1 MKYINSLPEHQ
12 RQLLKSYRSH
22 LDKVRVAIEHNYEI
36 VKVII
41 KDVSHLFL
49 NADHSNDIVSM
60 FENIL
65 IISVKLFSRYSL
77 AVF

>member
-49 NADHSNDIVSM
+49 NADHSNDIVSI
-60 FENIL
+60 FQNIL
-65 IISVKLFSRYSL
+65 TINIQMFSRYSL
-77 AVF
+77 TMF